1 MDFAL
6 PLLGDNPSH
15 PSASPPRGES
25 RGEMGGGGGGGR
37 LHRPPPPPFLTGLWQ
52 EFSQVTLKNKK
63 SCGRSTDLRT
73 VWARGILSNRCRTQP
88 LLPRAI
94 DER

>member
-37 LHRPPPPPFLTGLWQ
+37 LHRPPPPPFLSFPPPHAAERRG
-52 EFSQVTLKNKK
+52 E
-63 SCGRSTDLRT
+63 G
-73 VWARGILSNRCRTQP
+73 ARGWG
-88 LLPRAI
+88 
-94 DER
+94 DFDG